1 MTSNKKTIRY
11 QQLVKKM
18 RNKTGLSTEKNQ
30 KVVDTFIEMLTVAI
44 SDGNSVSISKL
55 GTFSYR
61 ERKNVVTRNVSTGAV
76 YQPIDTAFA
85 TFSSSPPFK
94 EKIKSKIEGRD
105 LVIDTVEENPEPT
118 KAIQTKS
125 IARPS
130 KKKDTA
136 STEKTSTTTKSK
148 PSEKTSSA
156 TAKKATTTKRTSST
170 SSKKASTTKDD
181 NSYSTKQTPTKRK
194 LKRKPKSK
202 LIVDE

>member
-30 KVVDTFIEMLTVAI
+30 KVIDTFIEMLTDTI

-61 ERKNVVTRNVSTGAV
+61 QRKNVVTRNVTTGDV

-94 EKIKSKIEGRD
+94 EKIKSKIDGRD
-105 LVIDTVEENPEPT
+105 LVLDTVEEDSEPT
-118 KAIQTKS
+118 KATPAKSTATLSKQKTTTNTKKSSSTATKKTTIAKKPTSTATKS
-125 IARPS
+125 EPA
-130 KKKDTA
+130 K
-136 STEKTSTTTKSK
+136 KTSTTTKK
-148 PSEKTSSA
+148 AT
-156 TAKKATTTKRTSST
+156 TAKKSTSTATKKTPAKRT
-170 SSKKASTTKDD
+170 
-181 NSYSTKQTPTKRK
+181 
-194 LKRKPKSK
+194 LKRKSK
-202 LIVDE
+202 LIVDDE